1 VIEGGRLAGTRGAL
15 AWAIVAS
22 LANAPARVWRG
33 AGAEPSELPN
43 ATAFARHVRDTDPAG
58 SQTLLLEARMRPI
71 LLLQDR
77 PRDVLGDVVALGLV
91 GLEMLAEAQQT
102 SVRNQR
108 EPSLFHL
115 PVRPSKYGL
124 GREMAVDLNALLRVG
139 AAAILPRPVGRL
151 DDNEMRVI
159 GERLVEHLDIDLE
172 PVVAREVEER
182 LAQVAGPA
190 IL

>member
-1 VIEGGRLAGTRGAL
+1 LIEAGRSAGTRGAL
-15 AWAIVAS
+15 VWAIVACIGET
-22 LANAPARVWRG
+22 PYRVWRG
-33 AGAEPSELPN
+33 AGAEPIELPD
-43 ATAFARHVRDTDPAG
+43 ATAFARQVRDTDHAG
-58 SQTLLLEARMRPI
+58 SQTLVIEARMRPI

-77 PRDVLGDVVALGLV
+77 TRDVLLDVVGLGLV
-91 GLEMLAEAQQT
+91 GLDTLAQAQQT
-102 SVRNQR
+102 SVRDQR

-115 PVRPSKYGL
+115 PLRPAKYGL
-124 GREMAVDLNALLRVG
+124 NREMAVDLNALIRVG
-139 AAAILPRPVGRL
+139 AAAVVPRPVGRL

-182 LAQVAGPA
+182 LAQVAGPE